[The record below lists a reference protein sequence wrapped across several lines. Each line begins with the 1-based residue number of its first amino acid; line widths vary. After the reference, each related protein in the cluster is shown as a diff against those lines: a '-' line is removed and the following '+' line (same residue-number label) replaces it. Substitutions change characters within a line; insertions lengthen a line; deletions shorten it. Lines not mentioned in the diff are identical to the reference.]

1 MNRFRRLIFIFAIA
15 TTSTTVL
22 AQFNESG
29 ISAGFFDSSN
39 EKDINF
45 SEFHLPPLAV
55 LFENAKSS
63 PQIISL
69 EKARQLAEAEVARQ
83 KRHIFSYIT
92 GHASYSYGIGD
103 MWGNSS
109 SAYSNTIY
117 QYQGTKQAY
126 WSIGINL
133 AIPIEDILDLTPSIK
148 RKRIEADQAVIQKDI
163 AYDQLKLQIASLF
176 VKITNNLVSLK
187 TLGEAAAAYQGA
199 GALDRE
205 DFENGNMDITAYAG
219 TKMQESTQVSGY
231 QSLQTEITTDILTL
245 EILTHTPIITNA
257 TTEITLDKSLHKSAK
272 EIAKENKATEK
283 RIKKLEKED
292 KEKEISLEKKLA
304 KAEAQAA
311 KADLK
316 AAKAAAKADLKAA
329 KAAKA
334 AAKTAAKA
342 AKKQKK

>member
-1 MNRFRRLIFIFAIA
+1 MNRFYRLIFIFAVA
-15 TTSTTVL
+15 TTSTTAL

-63 PQIISL
+63 PQILTL
-69 EKARQLAEAEVARQ
+69 EKARQLAEMEVAKQ
-83 KRHIFSYIT
+83 KRHIFSYLT

-109 SAYSNTIY
+109 SAYSATIY
-117 QYQGTKQAY
+117 QYQGTKSAY
-126 WSIGINL
+126 WNVGVGL
-133 AIPIEDILDLTPSIK
+133 AIPVEDILDLTAAVK
-148 RKRIEADQAVIQKDI
+148 RKRIDVEQATIQKDL
-163 AYDQLKLQIASLF
+163 AYDQLKLQIATLF

-205 DFENGNMDITAYAG
+205 QFENGNMDISAYAG
-219 TKMQESTQVSGY
+219 TKGFESGQVAGY

-257 TTEITLDKSLHKSAK
+257 TTEITLDKSIHKTPK
-272 EIAKENKATEK
+272 ELARENKANEK
-283 RIKKLEKED
+283 RIKALEKEEKDKLKKLEK
-292 KEKEISLEKKLA
+292 
-304 KAEAQAA
+304 AEA
-311 KADLK
+311 KADK
-316 AAKAAAKADLKAA
+316 A
-329 KAAKA
+329 
-334 AAKTAAKA
+334 AAKA